1 MTYVYQIME
10 YDYDGC
16 GQSYDDATW
25 HPLKTSLESAQ
36 KIIREYENDGFE
48 IVKDKFHGL
57 VAIERSGQYAY
68 TRIYIVER
76 ELED

>member
-1 MTYVYQIME
+1 MTTVYQVME

-16 GQSYDDATW
+16 GQSWDDPTW

-36 KIIREYENDGFE
+36 KVIREYESDGFE
-48 IVKDKFHGL
+48 IMEDKYYGL
-57 VAIERSGQYAY
+57 VAIERIGQYAY
-68 TRIYIVER
+68 TRIYIAER